1 MWSARKVAVKAEA
14 EAESKAFEAAIVARD
29 RDAMAEKPD
38 AEILQE
44 LALKNPDDMVAGDDF
59 AAFMKAAV
67 PEHLRKRALR
77 KLWLSDPALAN
88 LDNLLDYGEDF
99 AAEAKLGAVVKTAYQ
114 VGKGILSDIDEVAA
128 QSDEPEQAEDVTIYP
143 EETPAVVTATENSPE
158 DNLVQIKDAVQE
170 DDTITTRNAQ
180 DVVVDVAIEDAP
192 MITVKRRMRFEFAG
206 EGTSNMEQG
215 MGQI

>member
-1 MWSARKVAVKAEA
+1 MWSARKAAVKAEA
-14 EAESKAFEAAIVARD
+14 KAETEAFEAAIVARE
-29 RDAMAEKPD
+29 RDALAEKPD

-114 VGKGILSDIDEVAA
+114 VGKGILGNIDEVA
-128 QSDEPEQAEDVTIYP
+128 EQAAAPEKAEQSAADAGDAPIAVPMAVTS
-143 EETPAVVTATENSPE
+143 TENSPE
-158 DNLVQIKDAVQE
+158 SKTVQIKDAVHE
-170 DDTITTRNAQ
+170 GDTIAP
-180 DVVVDVAIEDAP
+180 DDAP
-192 MITVKRRMRFEFAG
+192 DVLTEDIPVIAVKRRMRFEFATDDARHVG
-206 EGTSNMEQG
+206 QG
-215 MGQI
+215 IG

>member
-1 MWSARKVAVKAEA
+1 MSQRTDMWSARKAAVKAEA
-14 EAESKAFEAAIVARD
+14 KAETEAFEAAIVARE
-29 RDAMAEKPD
+29 RDALAEKPD

-99 AAEAKLGAVVKTAYQ
+99 AAEAKLGAVVETAYQ
-114 VGKGILSDIDEVAA
+114 VGKGILGNIDEVAEQA
-128 QSDEPEQAEDVTIYP
+128 AAPEQAEQSAADAG
-143 EETPAVVTATENSPE
+143 ETPIAVPIAVTSTENSPE
-158 DNLVQIKDAVQE
+158 SKTVQIKDAVHE
-170 DDTITTRNAQ
+170 GDTIAP
-180 DVVVDVAIEDAP
+180 DVLTEDIPVIA
-192 MITVKRRMRFEFAG
+192 VKRRMRFEFATDDARHVG
-206 EGTSNMEQG
+206 QG
-215 MGQI
+215 IG